1 MVDIKSDI
9 GGKYELPL
17 AAPEKDGKSVENIP
31 QPEVETQKIEENK
44 IQKSVKKIPVVSDK
58 ITYNESVNS
67 TTQAIENILAEDL
80 KDIYTKLPKSK
91 QIEFKEKGEET
102 ANQIATLLNQI
113 KYKVGEILGLIKSWL
128 KIIPGISKF
137 FLEQEAKIKTDKIIK
152 YHQNKK

>member
-9 GGKYELPL
+9 GGKYELPV
-17 AAPEKDGKSVENIP
+17 ATPEKEGKSVENIP
-31 QPEVETQKIEENK
+31 KPEVETQKNEERK
-44 IQKSVKKIPVVSDK
+44 IQKPVKKIPVVSDK
-58 ITYNESVNS
+58 ITYNESVNP

-80 KDIYTKLPKSK
+80 RDIYTKLPKSK
-91 QIEFKEKGEET
+91 QIELKKNGEET

-113 KYKVGEILGLIKSWL
+113 KYKVSEILGLIKNWL